1 MNLLALFSS
10 DIRVSTISGPT
21 VLNLLTYKEV
31 YQVIFDKTNSTV
43 NADESITDINQ
54 MCVLVCKHLK
64 YSAVFFFAFLVEKLS
79 KGNYKVEHLY
89 SFFKTKSITFGDIPL
104 LTMFN

>member
-54 MCVLVCKHLK
+54 MCVLVCKNLK
-64 YSAVFFFAFLVEKLS
+64 YCAVVFCLLS
-79 KGNYKVEHLY
+79 GKIEQGELQGRA
-89 SFFKTKSITFGDIPL
+89 SI
-104 LTMFN
+104 